1 MYQVSSLFLKADAS
15 DSIAKTIL
23 RLTAVIP
30 LMIESRVILLAKLL
44 PSVKLTLSKQ
54 MSLLPVQHQNMHS
67 RDLQSPYGL
76 ALEKEESNQ
85 GTFLL
90 QNIHSIRSFPSTD
103 SFDATVGSTD

>member
-1 MYQVSSLFLKADAS
+1 MYKVSSLFLKADAS

-54 MSLLPVQHQNMHS
+54 MSLLPVQHQNLHS

-76 ALEKEESNQ
+76 ALEKEEW
-85 GTFLL
+85 TFLL

>member
-1 MYQVSSLFLKADAS
+1 
-15 DSIAKTIL
+15 
-23 RLTAVIP
+23 
-30 LMIESRVILLAKLL
+30 
-44 PSVKLTLSKQ
+44 

-76 ALEKEESNQ
+76 ALEKEEW
-85 GTFLL
+85 TFLL